1 MTGGN
6 LQISCNDNGGFM
18 KENWKPLIYKD
29 IDMSD
34 RFLISD
40 NGNIYSLKS
49 KKVLKQ
55 TLNKSTGY
63 YAVCVSL
70 GSRSDRKLI
79 KTHIA
84 VATNFVDGYKHGLVV
99 NHKDGNKKNN
109 NASNLEWVTHKQN
122 SIHASKNGLLH
133 GKTGCDVY
141 NSKISESD
149 VRNIREMLKN
159 GEKQCDI
166 AKKYSVSRDVV
177 YHIAHN
183 QTYKNVV

>member
-1 MTGGN
+1 MR
-6 LQISCNDNGGFM
+6 
-18 KENWKPLIYKD
+18 WKPLVYKGKNFG
-29 IDMSD
+29 D

-40 NGNIYSLKS
+40 EGEIYSLIS
-49 KKVLKQ
+49 KKKLKQ

-63 YAVCVSL
+63 IGVVVSL
-70 GSRSDRKLI
+70 GGRNKKILI

-84 VATNFVDGYKHGLVV
+84 VASTFVEGYKDGLVV

-183 QTYKNVV
+183 HTYKNVV